1 MAMKLLTVVA
11 ATLAMTAHA
20 YAWDGVNVDTG
31 TSITIEDGSDL
42 SEGNT
47 LDATDDD
54 SGEQFQIVINSV
66 SKIDGG
72 TEIEVTNM
80 SNNQNE
86 IYDFQDQGDDEAPQ

>member
-1 MAMKLLTVVA
+1 MKLLTVVA

-31 TSITIEDGSDL
+31 TSISIEEGSEL

-47 LDATDDD
+47 LDAIDDE
-54 SGEQFQIVINSV
+54 SGDQFQIVINTV
-66 SKIDGG
+66 SQIDGG
-72 TEIEVTNM
+72 TEIEVTNT

-86 IYDFQDQGDDEAPQ
+86 IYDFQDPGDDEAPQ